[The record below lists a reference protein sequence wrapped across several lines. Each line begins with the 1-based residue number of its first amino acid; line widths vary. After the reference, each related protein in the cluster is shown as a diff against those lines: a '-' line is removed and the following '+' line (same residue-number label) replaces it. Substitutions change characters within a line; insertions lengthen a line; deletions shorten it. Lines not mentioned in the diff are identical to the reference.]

1 MSRLGPLPRD
11 KMDPD
16 FARYFEELVRAGG
29 RTGGPSVAYM
39 RNPAFFKV
47 NQAMGDAVRGGSL
60 TPVERQIA
68 VLVTVRHYNARYAW
82 CVQTQASLVAGVTR
96 ETVDAINERRRPQL
110 TQASEIAVWEV
121 ADSLAGKRSLDDA
134 TYARAL
140 AALGEQRLIDLVSAV
155 GFFSLVGTTLRAFEI
170 DPPEDDPIPLM
181 P

>member
-16 FARYFEELVRAGG
+16 FARYFEELGRAGG

-47 NQAMGDAVRGGSL
+47 NQAMSDAVRGGAL

-82 CVQTQASLVAGVTR
+82 CVQTRASLAAGVTR
-96 ETVDAINERRRPQL
+96 ETIDAINERRRPQL

-140 AALGEQRLIDLVSAV
+140 AALGEQRLVDLVCAV

-170 DPPEDDPIPLM
+170 DPPEDDPIPLK

>member
-1 MSRLGPLPRD
+1 MSRLDPLPHD

-16 FARYFEELVRAGG
+16 FARYYEELARAGG
-29 RTGGPSVAYM
+29 RTAGPYIAYM
-39 RNPAFFKV
+39 RNPALFKL
-47 NQAMGDAVRGGSL
+47 NQAYSDSIRASSL

-82 CVQTQASLVAGVTR
+82 CVQVKASLAAGVTR
-96 ETVDAINERRRPQL
+96 EMVDAINDRKRPDMA
-110 TQASEIAVWEV
+110 QASEIAIWEV

-140 AALGEQRLIDLVSAV
+140 AALGEQRLIDLVATI
-155 GFFSLVGTTLRAFEI
+155 GYFSLVGTTLRAFEM
-170 DPPEDDPIPLM
+170 DPPEDDPIPLK